1 MNDPVEIFFAQC
13 RAVLDGDAALL
24 ARLHAAGFACHPGH
38 WQFQL
43 PQLHQWLAPE
53 LDYSRFRQSLYA
65 SDLNTRLA
73 ALGAEIAIAENLGN
87 TDLSRYCLRL
97 RA

>member
-43 PQLHQWLAPE
+43 PQLHQWLAPG

-87 TDLSRYCLRL
+87 TDLSRYCLRP